1 METEKR
7 TFPGLWVVEHDRF
20 GGGAVFVWA
29 GISYDGRTDLYV
41 IRNGAL
47 TGVRYRDETL
57 HPIVRPYAGACGP
70 GFIMMDDNAR
80 PHRARVVDQ
89 YLEQEG
95 IERMDWPARSPQS
108 HRTRLGHAST
118 HDIRSRSPT

>member
-1 METEKR
+1 M
-7 TFPGLWVVEHDRF
+7 VEHDRF
-20 GGGAVFVWA
+20 GGRSVFVWA

-47 TGVRYRDETL
+47 IGVRYRDEIL
-57 HPIVRPYAGACGP
+57 NPIVRPYAGACGP

-80 PHRARVVDQ
+80 SHRAHVVDQ

-95 IERMDWPARSPQS
+95 IERMNWPVRSPDPNPIEHAWDMLQRRIS
-108 HRTRLGHAST
+108 ARDRQHRTVG
-118 HDIRSRSPT
+118 